1 MFRFFGKSRK
11 ATPRKLSTRHQLG
24 LDTKLE
30 NRLVPTTVT
39 LANSILTV
47 EGTNDANQIQLQVT
61 DPTKRSGAMVSVMD
75 NGQTMGMFPLTQI
88 KRIEVRGFEGDDKI
102 SVTGALGVPALLDG
116 GGGNDAIAAGD
127 TGAIILGRGG
137 DDLLFGGAGRD
148 LLIGGKGADSVSGNG
163 GEDIVIGDS
172 TQADDNTAAL
182 FNIFETWNSNLG
194 YEERVKRLRPNPEIM
209 RPNRVPDLTLIDD
222 GATDVLAGGA
232 GRDWFLTLGSDKVTD
247 IDKTEVVM

>member
-1 MFRFFGKSRK
+1 MFRFFRKSHK
-11 ATPRKLSTRHQLG
+11 AASRTRCARHQLG
-24 LDTKLE
+24 IETRLE
-30 NRLVPTTVT
+30 NRLVPSSVGF
-39 LANSILTV
+39 ANSILTV
-47 EGTNDANQIQLQVT
+47 EGTNGADQIQLQVT
-61 DPTKRSGAMVSVMD
+61 DPTKRSGAMVTVIDSGHM
-75 NGQTMGMFPLTQI
+75 MAMIPLSQI
-88 KRIEVRGFEGDDKI
+88 KRIEVRGFGGDDKI

-116 GGGNDAIAAGD
+116 GEGNDAIAAGD
-127 TGAIILGRGG
+127 SGAIILGRGG

-182 FNIFETWNSNLG
+182 FNIFETWNSNLS
-194 YEERVKRLRPNPEIM
+194 YEERVKKLRPNPEIM

-222 GATDVLAGGA
+222 GATDVLAGGE
-232 GRDWFLTLGSDKVTD
+232 GRDWFLTLGSDKITD

>member
-39 LANSILTV
+39 LANSVLTV
-47 EGTNDANQIQLQVT
+47 EGTNDANHIQLQVT

-88 KRIEVRGFEGDDKI
+88 KRIEVRGLGGDDKI
-102 SVTGALGVPALLDG
+102 SISGAPGVSTLLDG
-116 GGGNDAIAAGD
+116 GEGNDAIAAGD
-127 TGAIILGRGG
+127 SGAIILGRGG
-137 DDLLFGGAGRD
+137 DDLIFGGAGRD

-182 FNIFETWNSNLG
+182 FNIFETWNSNLS
-194 YEERVKRLRPNPEIM
+194 YEERVKKLRPNPEIM

-232 GRDWFLTLGSDKVTD
+232 GRDWFRTLRLDKITDLQSDEAVL
-247 IDKTEVVM
+247 